1 MEKQDGKEERQEV
14 EEEEIRWSRRNMIEE
29 GKEENYKEEKGET
42 T

>member
-1 MEKQDGKEERQEV
+1 MEKQDGKEERH
-14 EEEEIRWSRRNMIEE
+14 EEEEMRWSRRNMIEE